1 MTIEN
6 FRRRHVAAAISA
18 TVVALASGNAMGAA
32 FALQESSASGLGNAY
47 AGGAARVDDAG
58 TVWSNP
64 AGMWKLDRMQL
75 VLGIGIITPSIKF
88 SDEGSLP
95 AAFQPLGNTG
105 GDAGGTNF
113 VPNAYF
119 VVPINKQFSF
129 GVGVTAP
136 FGLKTEYNSDWLGRF
151 QGVKSEV
158 KTVNVNPALSW
169 RATDTLAF
177 GLGVDWQRIDATFTS
192 QVNYSA
198 GLGQAA
204 QTAAQQ
210 GLIPAALVPV
220 IIGATPGLEASSSV
234 KGDDSAWGWNI
245 GVLYDVSPSTQI
257 GAHYRSSLKYHIDG
271 NVSFGTPA
279 LPVLP
284 PALAPVVGQLAGA
297 VNAQLANGGV
307 KSNIELPDIV
317 NASIFHRFDNK
328 WDLMA
333 DVQWTRW
340 STITDLTFTRTT
352 GSVLQSTPENFD
364 DAWRVSVGANYRY
377 NDSWLF
383 RGGLAWDQT
392 PVNTADRTVRLP
404 DEDRFWFSIGAQ
416 YRISNNLRVDGGFT
430 YIMANKAN
438 INQNAGSTAAYGLVL
453 GKYDANVTIFGAQ
466 FDYSF

>member
-88 SDEGSLP
+88 SDEGSER
-95 AAFQPLGNTG
+95 AAFQTLGNTG
-105 GDAGGTNF
+105 GDAGGTNY